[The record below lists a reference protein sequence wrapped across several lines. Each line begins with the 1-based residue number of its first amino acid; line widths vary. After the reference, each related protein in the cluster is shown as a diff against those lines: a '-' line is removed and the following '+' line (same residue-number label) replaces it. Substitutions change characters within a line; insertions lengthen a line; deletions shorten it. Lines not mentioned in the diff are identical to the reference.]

1 MTCSPYTLVEMTR
14 QTYRAPLQYS
24 SEARTVEE
32 GKKTSGCYILDYVI
46 SITKV
51 SSHGINVFLL

>member
-1 MTCSPYTLVEMTR
+1 MEMKR
-14 QTYRAPLQYS
+14 QNYRAPLQYS
-24 SEARTVEE
+24 SEAKTVEE
-32 GKKTSGCYILDYVI
+32 GKKTTGCYILDYGI

>member
-1 MTCSPYTLVEMTR
+1 MEMTR

-32 GKKTSGCYILDYVI
+32 GKKTTGCYILDYVI

>member
-1 MTCSPYTLVEMTR
+1 MEMTR
-14 QTYRAPLQYS
+14 QTYRASLQYS

-32 GKKTSGCYILDYVI
+32 GKKTTVCYILDYGI
-46 SITKV
+46 STTKV

>member
-1 MTCSPYTLVEMTR
+1 MEMTR
-14 QTYRAPLQYS
+14 QTYRAPQYS

-32 GKKTSGCYILDYVI
+32 GKKTIGCYILDYVI